1 MVNGYS
7 GQILRVNL
15 SNKSFKSE
23 PLDGVKA
30 RKFIGGAGY
39 GAEILYS
46 ELKAGIDPLGPEN
59 KLVFAT
65 SPLTC
70 NVVAGGGSITVCFKS
85 PLTGAWGESRCGS
98 NFGPDLRRAGY
109 DIIIVEGKS
118 EAPVYLAIANGKA
131 RLEDATNLVGKDVY
145 EKTDLVEAAEA
156 INGKKPTVMSIGQAG
171 EKLVLFASIMAR
183 DRAAGR
189 CGGGAVM
196 GSKNLL
202 AISVSGT
209 VKPNHANAEGFGI
222 ATRAAIK
229 TIKNSEMRD
238 GFNKFGTIGDMPAND
253 EDGDWPT
260 KNWRSNSWG
269 KGAALFDEFQENY
282 LVKAKGCYSGCPIGC
297 ARVCEVKGGKY
308 KTPVHEGGEYESI
321 SAFTSFLLNKNMD
334 TAVYC
339 DYLCNKWGLDTI
351 SSGAMIAFAMECYEN
366 GILTEKDLDGIDLT
380 WGNSE
385 VLPLMLEKIAFR
397 QGIGDTLADGVR
409 KAAMKLGNG
418 AEKFAIHVKG
428 LEGPAHDP
436 RSGKVLGIAYGTA
449 NRGMCHIHPLEGMAF
464 DRGKVHWG
472 MLAHGARDPETVD
485 RWDEKGKG
493 ADCALLQRALILPDI
508 LTTCKFMSYAG
519 LDPEHWAQMLA
530 ESTGW
535 DIDAEELLQVGE
547 RVINIQRL
555 FNMRE
560 GLGRKDDIL
569 HERVLSIPEFGAYK
583 DETECVIHEYEAML
597 DEYYEACGWDVETG
611 IPGKI
616 KLQELGLGEYLLES
630 ELT

>member
-15 SNKSFKSE
+15 SDKSCTPE
-23 PLDGVKA
+23 PIDGVKA

-85 PLTGAWGESRCGS
+85 PLTGVWGESRCGS

-109 DIIIVEGKS
+109 DIVIIEGKS
-118 EAPVYLAIANGKA
+118 EAPVYLAIVNGKA
-131 RLEDATNLVGKDVY
+131 RLEDAQNLVGKDVY
-145 EKTDLVEAAEA
+145 EKTDLIEAAEA

-189 CGGGAVM
+189 SGGGAVM

-209 VKPNHANAEGFGI
+209 ANPNHAHAEGFGT
-222 ATRAAIK
+222 ATREAIR
-229 TIKNSEMRD
+229 TVKNSEMRD

-260 KNWRSNSWG
+260 QNWRSNSWG
-269 KGAALFDEFQENY
+269 KGAALFDEFQEDY

-321 SAFTSFLLNKNMD
+321 SAFTSFLLNQNMD

-366 GILTEKDLDGIDLT
+366 GILTEKDIDGIDLT

-385 VLPLMLEKIAFR
+385 VLPVMLEKIAFR
-397 QGIGDTLADGVR
+397 QGIGDILADGVR
-409 KAAMKLGNG
+409 KAARKLGDG

-464 DRGKVHWG
+464 DRGKMHWG

-493 ADCALLQRALILPDI
+493 ADCALLQRALVLPDI

-560 GLGRKDDIL
+560 GLGRKDDML
-569 HERVLSIPEFGAYK
+569 HERVLSVPEFGTYQ

-597 DEYYEACGWDVETG
+597 DEYYESCGWNVETG
-611 IPGKI
+611 MPGKV
-616 KLQELGLGEYLLES
+616 KLQELGLEEYLLKS

>member
-1 MVNGYS
+1 MINGYS

-15 SNKSFKSE
+15 SIKSCTSE
-23 PLDGVKA
+23 PIDGVKA

-98 NFGPDLRRAGY
+98 NFGPDLRKAGY

-118 EAPVYLAIANGKA
+118 NTPVYLAIANGEA
-131 RLEDATNLVGKDVY
+131 RLEDASNLVGKDVY
-145 EKTDLVEAAEA
+145 EKTDFVEAAESV
-156 INGKKPTVMSIGQAG
+156 NGKKATVMCIGQAG
-171 EKLVLFASIMAR
+171 EKLVSFASIMAR

-189 CGGGAVM
+189 SGGGAVM
-196 GSKNLL
+196 GSKNIL

-209 VKPNHANAEGFGI
+209 VKPYHANVQGFRA
-222 ATRAAIK
+222 ATKEAIK
-229 TIKNSEMRD
+229 TVKNSEMRD
-238 GFNKFGTIGDMPAND
+238 GFNEFGTIGDMPAND
-253 EDGDWPT
+253 EDGDWPS

-269 KGAALFDEFQENY
+269 EGATLFDEFQENN

-297 ARVCEVKGGKY
+297 ARVCEVKTGKY

-321 SAFTSFLLNKNMD
+321 SVFTSSLLNKNMD
-334 TAVYC
+334 TAVHC
-339 DYLCNKWGLDTI
+339 GYLCNKWGLDTI
-351 SSGAMIAFAMECYEN
+351 SAGAMIAFAMECYEN
-366 GILTEKDLDGIDLT
+366 GILTEKDVDGIDLT

-385 VLPLMLEKIAFR
+385 ALPIMLEKIAFR
-397 QGIGDTLADGVR
+397 QGVGELLADGVR
-409 KAAMKLGNG
+409 KAAEKLGG
-418 AEKFAIHVKG
+418 ETKKFAIHVKG

-464 DRGKVHWG
+464 DRGKMHWG
-472 MLAHGARDPETVD
+472 MLNHGVRDPEAID

-493 ADCALLQRALILPDI
+493 ADCALLQRCMIIPDI
-508 LTTCKFMSYAG
+508 LSTCKFMSYAG
-519 LDPEHWAQMLA
+519 LDLEHWARMLA

-535 DIDAEELLQVGE
+535 DIDAKELLQVGE
-547 RVINIQRL
+547 KVHNLQRL

-560 GLGRKDDIL
+560 GLGRKDDML
-569 HERVLSIPEFGAYK
+569 PERVFSLPEFGAYQ
-583 DETECVIHEYEAML
+583 DEKNCVISDYEALL
-597 DEYYEACGWDVETG
+597 DEYYEACGWDIETG
-611 IPGKI
+611 MPGI
-616 KLQELGLGEYLLES
+616 SKLQELGLEGYI
-630 ELT
+630 